1 MEIGPAAVRSNE
13 IQKRETWSAE
23 NAATLAALDLE
34 TVSARLYPQVPT
46 GTNVVVA
53 NVTTV
58 QGEEMASGVGSL
70 PMAVVASGSGLSRIP
85 MVATIVVLATAENTQ
100 TNAQRRTTDESDDP
114 TTCARNHMYSVPTP
128 YAPDPTRILAL
139 VRFLFSGINHIH
151 VYYILAAA
159 LCTKAYQ
166 TLYPTEERAGQMTR
180 PQGVTSRS
188 SRERVEAVE
197 SVAIRTLS
205 HSLTYSIESVRLC
218 WRLLALR

>member
-85 MVATIVVLATAENTQ
+85 MVATIVVLATAENVSIFRFPLSFL
-100 TNAQRRTTDESDDP
+100 NSLFGHDLLLVPSFLPLIYQRCS
-114 TTCARNHMYSVPTP
+114 
-128 YAPDPTRILAL
+128 
-139 VRFLFSGINHIH
+139 F
-151 VYYILAAA
+151 
-159 LCTKAYQ
+159 
-166 TLYPTEERAGQMTR
+166 
-180 PQGVTSRS
+180 
-188 SRERVEAVE
+188 
-197 SVAIRTLS
+197 
-205 HSLTYSIESVRLC
+205 
-218 WRLLALR
+218 